1 MRAATWTRAGVAALA
16 LLTGCGTESGPT
28 GESAPSLAAASHP
41 NTTEHN
47 RFVTQLDEVFSSPC
61 NGELIHYTGTLVTDM
76 HFVFSPDML
85 DPVPDTLHSVLHMM
99 VRETGIGLTTG
110 TVYTA
115 KDNFY
120 EGFTLPDGHDQYQS
134 FSFHEKFR
142 ITADAPG
149 LSFGGHLQVHFVGVP
164 DGDGKFTK
172 VVEGEECFTRT
183 KETT

>member
-1 MRAATWTRAGVAALA
+1 MRSLTWTGVVVLAVALVSA
-16 LLTGCGTESGPT
+16 CGGEAGPT
-28 GESAPSLAAASHP
+28 GESAPSLAASSHP
-41 NTTEHN
+41 NTTVHTAS
-47 RFVTQLDEVFSSPC
+47 VTPLDEVFSSPC
-61 NGELIHYTGTLVTDM
+61 NGELIHYTGTLRTQVT
-76 HFVFSPDML
+76 FVAS
-85 DPVPDTLHSVLHMM
+85 PDTLFQHAVVHMV

-120 EGFTLPDGHDQYQS
+120 EGFTLPYGHLQYQS

-164 DGDGKFTK
+164 DGAGKFTRIAGS
-172 VVEGEECFTRT
+172 EQCFT
-183 KETT
+183 